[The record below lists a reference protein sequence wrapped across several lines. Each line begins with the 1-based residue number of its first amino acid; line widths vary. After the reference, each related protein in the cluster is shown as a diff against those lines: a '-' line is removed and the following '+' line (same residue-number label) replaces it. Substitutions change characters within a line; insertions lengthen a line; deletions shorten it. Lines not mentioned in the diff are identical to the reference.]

1 MRTYKMA
8 KVEWE
13 DISGYSAWRDREDM
27 AKCRPLNCVSV
38 GTLVKVTRGNVGL
51 SLSISENGDGSG
63 ATVIPKKN
71 IRNMKVI
78 GSYRI

>member
-1 MRTYKMA
+1 MRTYKIA

-13 DISGYSAWRDREDM
+13 DISGYSTWRDREDM

-38 GTLVKVTRGNVGL
+38 GTLVNVAKGNVGL

-71 IRNMKVI
+71 IRNMKII